1 MAFDS
6 FPRRGGRQMGVGEVP
21 ARALSNSPPPR
32 ERSTGAQIFAEPY
45 VTFNFGGF
53 HGEITATIDP
63 NLKPSESILTVLASG
78 TEIPGPGSSSRTSHL
93 PVEPGFE
100 ACLSMVVLDGTAAT
114 TRLRVRDPAGGKTK
128 PQKHMYEEMVYITKV
143 TATSVWQRDGKKHTF
158 EWGPGSMFA
167 MPLNADYQHF
177 NASGSEAARYFAV
190 TNCSFMMNLFHN
202 PDYIF
207 NSDYTFL
214 DRFDPRTEGYFSGE
228 GELTG
233 RFFLTTNFVS
243 DTHTLKLTDYSERGK
258 GSTNMKFNL
267 AKNTMGAHISEFPVG
282 TYKKGHRH
290 GPGAHV
296 IILGGQGYSVLWP
309 QGEKPQRV
317 DWKQGSVVVPP
328 DQWFHQ
334 HFNSGAN
341 PARYLALRWNNWRY
355 RFMRSQDGEGSTL
368 PALNWGVDKSSSRMK
383 IRKCI
388 AILSGHEKAGARCNM
403 GSYHPGCTYK

>member
-1 MAFDS
+1 
-6 FPRRGGRQMGVGEVP
+6 
-21 ARALSNSPPPR
+21 
-32 ERSTGAQIFAEPY
+32 
-45 VTFNFGGF
+45 
-53 HGEITATIDP
+53 
-63 NLKPSESILTVLASG
+63 
-78 TEIPGPGSSSRTSHL
+78 
-93 PVEPGFE
+93 
-100 ACLSMVVLDGTAAT
+100 
-114 TRLRVRDPAGGKTK
+114 
-128 PQKHMYEEMVYITKV
+128 
-143 TATSVWQRDGKKHTF
+143 
-158 EWGPGSMFA
+158 
-167 MPLNADYQHF
+167 
-177 NASGSEAARYFAV
+177 
-190 TNCSFMMNLFHN
+190 MMNLFHN

-214 DRFDPRTEGYFSGE
+214 DRFDPRTEGYFSGQ

-233 RFFLTTNFVS
+233 RFFLTTNFVP

-296 IILGGQGYSVLWP
+296 IILSGQGYSVLWP

-317 DWKQGSVVVPP
+317 DWKPGSVVVPP

-355 RFMRSQDGEGSTL
+355 RFMRSQDGEGGTFTSVKL
-368 PALNWGVDKSSSRMK
+368 GGGQIEFEDEDPQIHRDFEAAMK
-383 IRKCI
+383 
-388 AILSGHEKAGARCNM
+388 KAGARCNM